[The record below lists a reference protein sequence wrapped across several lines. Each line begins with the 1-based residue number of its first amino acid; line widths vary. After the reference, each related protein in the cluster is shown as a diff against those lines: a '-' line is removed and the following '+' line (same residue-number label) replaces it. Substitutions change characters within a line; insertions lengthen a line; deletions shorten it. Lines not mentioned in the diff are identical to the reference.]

1 MSDSELTANDP
12 ILRIPLFP
20 LATVLVPG
28 LVMPLILFEPK
39 YLKLGEHLSDR
50 EESDRYFGIVKT
62 TPKLIGASDISI
74 NTIGTIA
81 QVQSLDLRSD
91 QKWDLVAVGGRKFK
105 ILEIHQDMPYL
116 TADVQ
121 VLPEE
126 SELDSANDLL
136 IETTIS
142 VFDKYRS
149 LLGVSVADNS
159 DLPSEGQTLSYLITA
174 VAMFSLDEKQ
184 ALLETHST
192 YTRLSRINRI
202 LTREVS
208 LLSQLVCFPTFEP
221 DSRISFN

>member
-1 MSDSELTANDP
+1 MREAEFTVNDP

-28 LVMPLILFEPK
+28 LVMPLVLFEPK
-39 YLKLGEHLSDR
+39 YLKLAEHLSDR
-50 EESDRYFGIVKT
+50 EETDRYFGIVKT

-74 NTIGTIA
+74 NTIGTVA
-81 QVQSLDLRSD
+81 QVQSLGLRSD
-91 QKWDLVAVGGRKFK
+91 EKWDLVAVGGRKFK

-121 VLPEE
+121 ILPDET
-126 SELDSANDLL
+126 ELDSADDL
-136 IETTIS
+136 IVESTIAT
-142 VFDKYRS
+142 FDKYRS
-149 LLGVSVADNS
+149 LLGVSVAQNS
-159 DLPSEGQTLSYLITA
+159 DLPSDAQTLSYLITA

-192 YTRLSRINRI
+192 HKRLSRINRI
-202 LTREVS
+202 LTREIS